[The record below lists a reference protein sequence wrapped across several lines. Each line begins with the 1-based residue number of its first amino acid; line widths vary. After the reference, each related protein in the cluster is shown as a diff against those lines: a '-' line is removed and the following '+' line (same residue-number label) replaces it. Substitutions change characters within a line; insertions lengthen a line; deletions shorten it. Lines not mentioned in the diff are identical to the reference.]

1 MGCRLGLRYLPGK
14 HLCLCNLKMD
24 GMNLYLIALT
34 YAALRASMAV
44 PQQVDTRATLWMRSG
59 TIRVTRSSNHVLMLS
74 HRGKGPC
81 GSKARVVGPSRDLT
95 DPQRQS
101 AHPVLST
108 RA

>member
-1 MGCRLGLRYLPGK
+1 MPLGTRYLPGK
-14 HLCLCNLKMD
+14 HLWLCNLKMD

-34 YAALRASMAV
+34 YAALRASMPV

-74 HRGKGPC
+74 HRRKGPC
-81 GSKARVVGPSRDLT
+81 GPNTRVFAQSHGPT
-95 DPQRQS
+95 DPEPRR
-101 AHPVLST
+101 AHPALLT